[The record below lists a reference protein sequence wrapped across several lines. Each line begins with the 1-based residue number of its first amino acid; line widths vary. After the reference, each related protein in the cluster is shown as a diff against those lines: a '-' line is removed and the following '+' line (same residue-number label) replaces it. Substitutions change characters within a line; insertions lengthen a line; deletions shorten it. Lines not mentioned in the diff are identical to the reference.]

1 MAITTAYEGYIT
13 IAALNTEYLFT
24 ANPDTNDGVY
34 HIMISAGYSLNS
46 KFLIRVYSNGA
57 VIYRCWMRSPYRSQV
72 LPPLQLQDSWKVTIT
87 QLEGSLGDVEH
98 SIRKVG

>member
-13 IAALNTEYLFT
+13 IAALNTEYLLT
-24 ANPDTNDGVY
+24 ADPDTNDGVY
-34 HIMISAGYSLNS
+34 HIMISAGYSSDS

-57 VIYRCWMRSPYRSQV
+57 IIYKCWMRSPYRSQV
-72 LPPLQLQDSWKVTIT
+72 LPPLQLQDNWKVTIA
-87 QLEGSLGDVEH
+87 QLAGPLGDIER

>member
-13 IAALNTEYLFT
+13 IAALNTEYLLT
-24 ANPDTNDGVY
+24 ADPDTNDGVY
-34 HIMISAGYSLNS
+34 HIMISAGYSSDS

-57 VIYRCWMRSPYRSQV
+57 IIYKCWMRSPYRSQV
-72 LPPLQLQDSWKVTIT
+72 LPPLQLQDNWKVTIA
-87 QLEGSLGDVEH
+87 QLAGLLGDIER